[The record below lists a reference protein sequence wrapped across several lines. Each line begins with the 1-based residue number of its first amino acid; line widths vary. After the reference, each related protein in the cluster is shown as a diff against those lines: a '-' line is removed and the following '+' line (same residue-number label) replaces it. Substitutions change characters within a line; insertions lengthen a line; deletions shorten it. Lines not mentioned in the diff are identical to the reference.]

1 MIRDITANKTCALTG
16 MILQRCIQKRCY

>member
-1 MIRDITANKTCALTG
+1 MIRDITANKTCALAD